1 MRDYNVEYDRLARLL
16 LPVTLRRKRLMA
28 FVGVMTSE
36 VWRISGW
43 FRRYRDDTDYR
54 LSHNGQVCY
63 LRAVLND
70 KFDPVL
76 RRITIED
83 IGILPETI
91 IHRRST
97 GLFLLLKHRPED
109 IILHRRGFGGYNS
122 YDFTVVLPAALRA
135 SVNEARLHA
144 VINTYR
150 LAGKRYTLSYR

>member
-36 VWRISGW
+36 VQRISGW

-76 RRITIED
+76 RRVTIED

-91 IHRRST
+91 IHRRTT
-97 GLFLLLKHRPED
+97 GLFLLFKHRPED
-109 IILHRRGFGGYNS
+109 IILHRRGFGGYES
-122 YDFTVVLPAALRA
+122 YDFLIVIPAQLRGVINETQLRA
-135 SVNEARLHA
+135 VTD
-144 VINTYR
+144 TYK